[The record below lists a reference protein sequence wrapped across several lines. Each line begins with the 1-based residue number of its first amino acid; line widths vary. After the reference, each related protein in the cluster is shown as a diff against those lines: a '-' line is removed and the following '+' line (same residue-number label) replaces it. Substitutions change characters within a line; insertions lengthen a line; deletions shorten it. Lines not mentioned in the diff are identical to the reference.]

1 MTVTVTSSGSTIE
14 PTTGTATV
22 TVTVGGS
29 VSLVGGNATQIQG
42 ISVDSSVGTPS
53 DGDILVYRSAGSDWV
68 LETKPAG
75 GTLDDV
81 TDVTITAPADNEVLA
96 YDSGSSEW
104 VNQTPAEAGLWQGY
118 THDQASASASWT
130 VTHNLGRFPSITVVD
145 TSGNRI
151 LGFEA
156 VYDSANQVTLTFS
169 AAFSGKAYLN

>member
-29 VSLVGGNATQIQG
+29 VSVTG
-42 ISVDSSVGTPS
+42 
-53 DGDILVYRSAGSDWV
+53 SA
-68 LETKPAG
+68 
-75 GTLDDV
+75 
-81 TDVTITAPADNEVLA
+81 
-96 YDSGSSEW
+96 
-104 VNQTPAEAGLWQGY
+104 GY